1 MPLPPG
7 WVGLFGWL
15 KNPDLLELKLQPQL
29 IKILHVNYVKFHN
42 YKEIYSHSMFGFPI
56 YSPNTAMVDPR
67 FKEFEN
73 IHTEVIS

>member
-1 MPLPPG
+1 
-7 WVGLFGWL
+7 
-15 KNPDLLELKLQPQL
+15 
-29 IKILHVNYVKFHN
+29 
-42 YKEIYSHSMFGFPI
+42 MFGFPI